1 MTDERIQEL
10 ALQAMNFERDGS
22 QPGLYI
28 DNAIRLALAERD
40 REVVEWAEAKS
51 DAAMFLDEHAFCW
64 SVKQDDLLHFLEA
77 GT

>member
-40 REVVEWAEAKS
+40 REVVEWAKA
-51 DAAMFLDEHAFCW
+51 DACPCPGGDGEQMDVDL
-64 SVKQDDLLHFLEA
+64 DDLLKYLEA